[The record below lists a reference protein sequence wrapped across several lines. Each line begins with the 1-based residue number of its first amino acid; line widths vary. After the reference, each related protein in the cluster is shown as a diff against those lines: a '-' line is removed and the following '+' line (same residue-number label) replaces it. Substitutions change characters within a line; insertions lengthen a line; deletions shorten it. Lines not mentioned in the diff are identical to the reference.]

1 MLATSS
7 NILQIWNTNDY
18 SLISEFGHDHQPQND
33 QIKSLD
39 WKKDNCISLS
49 LSSIFSLHLRQSH
62 LFDLGNYLVFTYK
75 HTGRVQLYDV
85 QKNKSVEL
93 STVKF
98 FWFQENLHR
107 IEFNRL

>member
-39 WKKDNCISLS
+39 WKKDNCISLLHR
-49 LSSIFSLHLRQSH
+49 LSFPFHPSH
-62 LFDLGNYLVFTYK
+62 LFD
-75 HTGRVQLYDV
+75 
-85 QKNKSVEL
+85 
-93 STVKF
+93 
-98 FWFQENLHR
+98 
-107 IEFNRL
+107 